1 MTTVN
6 EILTFP
12 PKEEIEREVQ
22 PEHFKHSGLYPYYMP
37 VFSVIFRRRL
47 KTVHRFLRSL
57 GVDSSKVRALDVG
70 CGFGMLF
77 LAASRSFGNSELIG
91 VDISDVA
98 INYALKIARSRALMH
113 QFVNADASS
122 LPFKSGY
129 FDLMFAMDILEHLED
144 PQKVLTEMTRCLK
157 EDGVMIITV
166 PLESP
171 MLQAVR
177 YFALLGGRLGN
188 VRPHWKGKMKNHKE
202 FLKFVESRFDVTTI
216 RYTPLNLFKEHLNY
230 GVCLIF
236 RKTCQLTN
244 ISKTLDCKG

>member
-1 MTTVN
+1 MN

-12 PKEEIEREVQ
+12 SKEEIEREVQ

-37 VFSVIFRRRL
+37 IFSVIFRRRL
-47 KTVHRFLRSL
+47 KTIHRCLRSL
-57 GVDSSKVRALDVG
+57 GVDPSKVRALDVG

-77 LAASRSFGNSELIG
+77 LAYSRSFGNSELIG
-91 VDISDVA
+91 VDVSDVA
-98 INYALKIARSRALMH
+98 VNYALEIARSRAFVH
-113 QFVNADASS
+113 QFVNADAIF

-129 FDLMFAMDILEHLED
+129 FDLVFALDVLEHLED
-144 PQKVLTEMTRCLK
+144 PQKVLMEMARCLK
-157 EDGVMIITV
+157 EDGVMIVTV

-188 VRPHWKGKMKNHKE
+188 VRPHWKGEMKNYKE
-202 FLKFVESRFDVTTI
+202 FLKFVESRFYVTTAL
-216 RYTPLNLFKEHLNY
+216 YTPVNLFKGYLNY

-244 ISKTLDCKG
+244 ISKNFRL